1 MTAPAAF
8 GLRAHSGWA
17 VLVTVAGSRAEPTLL
32 DRRRIELASRT
43 PAQPYHEAAKLN
55 DLPLAAALIERA
67 RADAR
72 QRAQAAIA
80 AAVAAARQRGYEVQR
95 AAVLMNAARPLPTLD
110 AILASHPLLHT
121 AEGAL
126 FREALA
132 HACEHRR
139 LAVARCSERDVYESS
154 GRSLAMPAAALRTR
168 VAALGRLFGSPWT
181 ADHKAAFVAGWN
193 LLAD

>member
-17 VLVTVAGSRAEPTLL
+17 VLVTVAGSRSEPALL

-67 RADAR
+67 QADAR
-72 QRAQAAIA
+72 HRAQTAIA
-80 AAVAAARQRGYEVQR
+80 AAVAAARQRGYEVHR
-95 AAVLMNAARPLPTLD
+95 AAVLMNAARPLPALD

-132 HACEHRR
+132 HACEHQR
-139 LAVARCSERDVYESS
+139 LAVARCSERDVYENS

-168 VAALGRLFGSPWT
+168 VAALGRSFGPPWT

-193 LLAD
+193 LLVD